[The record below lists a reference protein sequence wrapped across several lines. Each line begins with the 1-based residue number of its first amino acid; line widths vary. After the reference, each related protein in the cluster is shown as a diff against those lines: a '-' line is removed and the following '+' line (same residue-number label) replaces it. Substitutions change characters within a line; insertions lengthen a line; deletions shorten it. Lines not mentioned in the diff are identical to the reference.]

1 LVLILIAAR
10 HWKIELI
17 ERFNPGW
24 RDLTGEL
31 V

>member
-17 ERFNPGW
+17 ERSI
-24 RDLTGEL
+24 RLARSHGEL